1 MHFYGNL
8 REICKT
14 FLPGNWADNAFALKT
29 KQNKQIFKTRVHAW
43 KIMLP

>member
-14 FLPGNWADNAFALKT
+14 LLGNWADNAFALKT
-29 KQNKQIFKTRVHAW
+29 KQNKQIFKTSLRAW
-43 KIMLP
+43 KAMPP